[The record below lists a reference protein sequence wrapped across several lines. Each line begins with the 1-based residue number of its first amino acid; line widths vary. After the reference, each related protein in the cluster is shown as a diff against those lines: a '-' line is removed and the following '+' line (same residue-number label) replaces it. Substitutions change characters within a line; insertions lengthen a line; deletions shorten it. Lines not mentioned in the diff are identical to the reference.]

1 MIMNPKII
9 EILEKLGACDAALDW
24 LRELPETT
32 TLQEAWDLCTNGA
45 WLLWLLVRWTPK
57 DSQYHQFI
65 LRTARRA
72 RSTTAARKDSILAQ
86 AIATKEAWL
95 STATSK
101 ELEASIV
108 WSKDPLWM
116 ATWDFSLDKIIHG
129 PNWKQELKC
138 WAEDLRELFSRPEVR
153 EKKSKI

>member
-57 DSQYHQFI
+57 DPQYHQFI
-65 LRTARRA
+65 LRTARRVL
-72 RSTTAARKDSILAQ
+72 STTAASKDSILAQ

-116 ATWDFSLDKIIHG
+116 ATWDISLDKMIHG

-138 WAEDLRELFSRPEVR
+138 WAEDLRDLFSRPEVR